1 VRSRAAAIALWLL
14 LAAACAAVA
23 LQARYTADMS
33 AFLPRLAT
41 PMQQLLADQLRDG
54 AVSRLLL
61 IGIEGGDADARA
73 AASRELGRALAAQ
86 PEFVYVANGDAQLAA
101 RDRDVLFAHRYAL
114 SPRMTPERFT
124 ADGLA
129 ASLREAYDLLAS
141 PAGALVR
148 RYLAADPTGELLAL
162 LGAMQGERQPA
173 RHGGVWVSRDGA
185 TAIALAQVAAA
196 GYDID
201 AQARNVAL
209 VEAAF
214 AGARDSA
221 GAAGLRLTLTG
232 PAVFAVQSRDAIRGD
247 AERLSMIASIAVALM
262 LFAAF
267 RSSKLVV
274 LALLPVATGALA
286 GVAAVALAFGTVHG
300 ITLGF
305 GLTLIGEAVDYA
317 IYVFARRDAPS
328 LAPTWR
334 TLRLGALLSAASFC
348 AMLFSG
354 FPGLAQLGLFS
365 IAGLVV
371 ALATTR
377 VVLPPFMGRG
387 GVPPAVLRVAELLPR
402 GAMVPAGFRLIV
414 PIAALAASAA
424 VIAVRAPLWDDALER
439 LSPVG
444 VDAQRVD
451 QRLRDE
457 LGAPDVRYL
466 AVVSAPTPDAALA
479 GAESL
484 EPALRRWTAAGL
496 IDRHE
501 SPARLLP
508 SAATQR
514 HRTAA
519 LPAPD
524 ALRTNLAAAV
534 DGSPFAAD
542 AFEPFL
548 RDAAAAR
555 GAPPL
560 TLDALRGTA
569 AGLRTETLLARRG
582 DAWQALLPLAG
593 VRDEAALAAAVRK
606 LGRDDVALL
615 DFKGETTELM
625 RTYRRQALALWAAG
639 GAGIVLILA
648 LHLRSA
654 RRVGRVVLP
663 FAAAVAGTA
672 AIVLVNGASLTL
684 FHLVALLLVAG
695 IGSNYALFFE
705 QPPVDERERRATA
718 FSTLFCAATT
728 ALAFGLLALSR
739 TPVLGIIGGTV
750 AVGAVLALA
759 FAALGAREPPREGD
773 GGVC

>member
-1 VRSRAAAIALWLL
+1 MSRGSKPRSR
-14 LAAACAAVA
+14 VA
-23 LQARYTADMS
+23 
-33 AFLPRLAT
+33 
-41 PMQQLLADQLRDG
+41 
-54 AVSRLLL
+54 
-61 IGIEGGDADARA
+61 
-73 AASRELGRALAAQ
+73 
-86 PEFVYVANGDAQLAA
+86 
-101 RDRDVLFAHRYAL
+101 
-114 SPRMTPERFT
+114 
-124 ADGLA
+124 
-129 ASLREAYDLLAS
+129 REA
-141 PAGALVR
+141 AGAP
-148 RYLAADPTGELLAL
+148 D
-162 LGAMQGERQPA
+162 
-173 RHGGVWVSRDGA
+173 
-185 TAIALAQVAAA
+185 
-196 GYDID
+196 
-201 AQARNVAL
+201 
-209 VEAAF
+209 
-214 AGARDSA
+214 
-221 GAAGLRLTLTG
+221 LRLTITG

-247 AERLSMIASIAVALM
+247 AERLSMIATIAVALM

-267 RSSKLVV
+267 RSPKLVV

-365 IAGLVV
+365 IIGLAV

-377 VVLPPFMGRG
+377 VVLPHFMGRG
-387 GVPPAVLRVAELLPR
+387 EVAAGVLRVADLLPR
-402 GAMVPAGFRLIV
+402 GAMVPAGFRLAV
-414 PIAALAASAA
+414 PVVVLVAGAA
-424 VIAVRAPLWDDALER
+424 VIALHAPLWDDALER

-444 VDAQRVD
+444 LDAQRTD

-466 AVVSAPTPDAALA
+466 AVVSAPTLDAALA
-479 GAESL
+479 GTESL
-484 EPALRRWTAAGL
+484 EPAMRRWTEAGL

-514 HRTAA
+514 ERVAA

-524 ALRTNLAAAV
+524 TLRANLAQAV
-534 DGSPFAAD
+534 AGSPFAAD

-555 GAPPL
+555 IAPPL
-560 TLDALRGTA
+560 TLEGLRGTA
-569 AGLRTETLLARRG
+569 AGLRAESLLARRG

-593 VRDEAALAAAVRK
+593 VRDDTALAEAVRA
-606 LGRDDVALL
+606 LGRNDVALL

-639 GAGIVLILA
+639 GAAIVLILA
-648 LHLRSA
+648 LHLRSL

-663 FAAAVAGTA
+663 VAAAVAGTA
-672 AIVLVNGASLTL
+672 AIVLVNGQPLTL

-705 QPPVDERERRATA
+705 QPPPDERERRATA

-739 TPVLGIIGGTV
+739 TPVLGTIGATV
-750 AVGAVLALA
+750 AVGAVLSLAL
-759 FAALGAREPPREGD
+759 AALGAREPPRGD
-773 GGVC
+773 RGAVC